1 MHAHGCEQRPKQ
13 RCGWAEIL
21 LYPSKL
27 VVWPR
32 RPMEIAAAS
41 DKQMVLFSELQK
53 LFAKLDRVGGV
64 ISFQSVKAN
73 GNEFIYQFC
82 L

>member
-1 MHAHGCEQRPKQ
+1 
-13 RCGWAEIL
+13 
-21 LYPSKL
+21 
-27 VVWPR
+27 
-32 RPMEIAAAS
+32 MEIAAAS

-64 ISFQSVKAN
+64 LSFQSVKAN
-73 GNEFIYQFC
+73 GNEFIDQFC